1 MRVVVSGSSSSD
13 PAGRRMTYGSPGLP
27 GYPYSG
33 RTIGNRLES
42 YVMPSSSMTSKAHSH
57 PGMIV
62 AKKPG
67 R

>member
-1 MRVVVSGSSSSD
+1 
-13 PAGRRMTYGSPGLP
+13 
-27 GYPYSG
+27 
-33 RTIGNRLES
+33 
-42 YVMPSSSMTSKAHSH
+42 VMPSSSMTSKAHSH